1 MDEKIMAKIQKLI
14 KELDI
19 LFDEYFLL
27 GKNEEI
33 LKKIN
38 IKKGELYRINK

>member
-1 MDEKIMAKIQKLI
+1 MAKIQKLI

-19 LFDEYFLL
+19 LFSEYFLSD
-27 GKNEEI
+27 KNEEI

-38 IKKGELYRINK
+38 TKKGELYHINK